1 MVLLVKEALTIIS
14 NTSIN
19 DLLYLDPVIDF
30 ETGVV
35 GALPRQAS
43 CRV

>member
-1 MVLLVKEALTIIS
+1 MVLFVKKTLMIIN

-19 DLLYLDPVIDF
+19 DLLYLNPVIDF